1 MSEAIDPDAELL
13 FAMQVTALGK
23 DSTSRQTMRDIL
35 AAVRAHD
42 AKTAP
47 QFVTVLPSAEFDA
60 FAAAVERIEND
71 SPVQMLTVDHG
82 KGCNDQ
88 TAEIER
94 LRSDLAEAAKRAD
107 DLLCDVTHFYE
118 TRDGFVATIEAQ
130 KAEIAYLR
138 SLREAQTDL
147 TIKLAAALADI
158 AERAEGCSP
167 EAYCLGMVARKALGE
182 ELQ

>member
-35 AAVRAHD
+35 AAVRAH
-42 AKTAP
+42 
-47 QFVTVLPSAEFDA
+47 
-60 FAAAVERIEND
+60 
-71 SPVQMLTVDHG
+71 
-82 KGCNDQ
+82 
-88 TAEIER
+88 
-94 LRSDLAEAAKRAD
+94 
-107 DLLCDVTHFYE
+107 
-118 TRDGFVATIEAQ
+118 FVATIEAQ